1 MLTRARALKLDQIVS
16 VVDQITGKLDKTLGS
31 LSVILLGIMAVV
43 VNLGVFYRYVLI
55 AALPWSEEI
64 PKYCMIW
71 MGFIGA
77 SMAIRRNQHIGL
89 NAFMERL
96 PPKHHLLVKLFGS
109 FLILFFLIILIK
121 WGFFLAFSVGFS
133 SATPMTHIPYIW
145 LLLVVP
151 VAGIL
156 MVIQLSLKILLDLQ
170 ALWRSS

>member
-1 MLTRARALKLDQIVS
+1 MKIDQIVS
-16 VVDQITGKLDKTLGS
+16 VLDQIAGKLDKALGI
-31 LSVILLGIMAVV
+31 LTIILLGIMAVV
-43 VNLGVFYRYVLI
+43 ANLGVFYRYVLI

-77 SMAIRRNQHIGL
+77 SMAIRRNQHIGF
-89 NAFMERL
+89 NALIERL
-96 PPKHHLLVKLFGS
+96 PSKTYLLLRLFGN
-109 FLILFFLIILIK
+109 FLILFFLITLIK

-156 MVIQLSLKILLDLQ
+156 MAIQLSLKILFGLQ
-170 ALWRSS
+170 TLWKSS

>member
-1 MLTRARALKLDQIVS
+1 VKIDQIVS
-16 VVDQITGKLDKTLGS
+16 VLDQIAGKLDKALGI
-31 LSVILLGIMAVV
+31 LTIVLLGIMAVV
-43 VNLGVFYRYVLI
+43 ANLGVFYRYVLI

-77 SMAIRRNQHIGL
+77 SMAIRRNQHIGF
-89 NAFMERL
+89 NALIERL
-96 PPKHHLLVKLFGS
+96 PSKASLLLRLFGNV
-109 FLILFFLIILIK
+109 LILFFLITLIK

-156 MVIQLSLKILLDLQ
+156 MAVQLSLKILFGLQ
-170 ALWRSS
+170 ALWKSS

>member
-1 MLTRARALKLDQIVS
+1 VKIDQIVS
-16 VVDQITGKLDKTLGS
+16 VLDQIAGKLDKALGI
-31 LSVILLGIMAVV
+31 LTIVLLGIMAVV
-43 VNLGVFYRYVLI
+43 ANLGVFYRYVLI

-77 SMAIRRNQHIGL
+77 SMAIRRNQHIGF
-89 NAFMERL
+89 NALIERL
-96 PPKHHLLVKLFGS
+96 PSKPCLLLKLVGNV
-109 FLILFFLIILIK
+109 LILFFLITLIK

-156 MVIQLSLKILLDLQ
+156 MAVQLSLKILFSLQ
-170 ALWRSS
+170 ALWKSP

>member
-1 MLTRARALKLDQIVS
+1 MKIDQIVS
-16 VVDQITGKLDKTLGS
+16 VLDQIAGKLDKALGI
-31 LSVILLGIMAVV
+31 LTIVLLGIMAVV
-43 VNLGVFYRYVLI
+43 ANLGVFYRYVLI

-77 SMAIRRNQHIGL
+77 SMAIRRNQHIGF
-89 NAFMERL
+89 NALIERL
-96 PPKHHLLVKLFGS
+96 PSKASLLLRLFGNV
-109 FLILFFLIILIK
+109 LILFFLITLIK

-156 MVIQLSLKILLDLQ
+156 MAVQLSLKILFGLQ
-170 ALWRSS
+170 ALWKSS

>member
-1 MLTRARALKLDQIVS
+1 LKIDQIVS
-16 VVDQITGKLDKTLGS
+16 VLDRITGKLDRALGI
-31 LSVILLGIMAVV
+31 LSIILLGIMAVV
-43 VNLGVFYRYVLI
+43 VNLGVFYRYVLT

-77 SMAIRRNQHIGL
+77 SMAIRRNQHIGF
-89 NAFMERL
+89 NALMERL
-96 PPKHHLLVKLFGS
+96 PNRTYLLLKLLGNS
-109 FLILFFLIILIK
+109 LILFFLITLIK

-133 SATPMTHIPYIW
+133 SETPMTHIPYIW

-156 MVIQLSLKILLDLQ
+156 MVIQLSLTIVMDLQ
-170 ALWRSS
+170 GLWKPS